1 MNDEVLGRMLTISK
15 LLESFN
21 LLGSSDLCPRFLRRK
36 GRFSPT
42 EKESILKYRKR
53 IPNPNPQQ
61 GLLNVYR
68 SSSIVKMNL
77 AELRQHYALE
87 SLSEADVRPN
97 PIDQFS
103 FWFEEAQSSQILE
116 PNAMTLA
123 TATPDGR
130 PSARTVLLKDFGN
143 QGFTF
148 FTNYDSQK
156 GAELAANPQAALL
169 FTWLDLQRQ
178 IRIEGRVEKI
188 ALEDSLAYFQSRP
201 RSSQIGAWASPQSH
215 PIAGREFL
223 EKREAELEIKFAGVE
238 KLPLPPNWGGY
249 RVIPTTFEFWQGRLS
264 RLHDR
269 ILYTREG
276 AGWKIERLA
285 P

>member
-1 MNDEVLGRMLTISK
+1 
-15 LLESFN
+15 
-21 LLGSSDLCPRFLRRK
+21 
-36 GRFSPT
+36 
-42 EKESILKYRKR
+42 
-53 IPNPNPQQ
+53 
-61 GLLNVYR
+61 
-68 SSSIVKMNL
+68 MNL

-87 SLSEADVRPN
+87 SLAETDVRPD
-97 PIDQFS
+97 PVAQFA
-103 FWFEEAQSSQILE
+103 FWFEEAVASQILE

-130 PSARTVLLKDFGN
+130 PSARTVLLKDYGN
-143 QGFTF
+143 HGFTF

-156 GAELAANPQAALL
+156 GADLAANPRAALL

-188 ALEDSLAYFQSRP
+188 ATEDSLAYFQSRP

-215 PIAGREFL
+215 PIAGREVL
-223 EKREAELEIKFAGVE
+223 EKKEAELELKFAGLE
-238 KLPLPPNWGGY
+238 KLPMPPYWGGY
-249 RVIPTTFEFWQGRLS
+249 RVLPEVFEFWQGRMS

-269 ILYTREG
+269 ICYTREG
-276 AGWKIERLA
+276 DGWKIERLA

>member
-1 MNDEVLGRMLTISK
+1 MK
-15 LLESFN
+15 
-21 LLGSSDLCPRFLRRK
+21 
-36 GRFSPT
+36 
-42 EKESILKYRKR
+42 
-53 IPNPNPQQ
+53 
-61 GLLNVYR
+61 
-68 SSSIVKMNL
+68 L

-87 SLSEADVRPN
+87 SLSETDVRPD
-97 PIDQFS
+97 PVAQFA
-103 FWFEEAQSSQILE
+103 FWFEEAQASQVAE

-123 TATPDGR
+123 TATLDGR
-130 PSARTVLLKDFGN
+130 PSARTVLLKDFDN

-156 GAELAANPQAALL
+156 GEDLAANPRAALL

-188 ALEDSLAYFQSRP
+188 DQEVSRMYFQSRP
-201 RSSQIGAWASPQSH
+201 RASQIGAWASPQSH
-215 PIAGREFL
+215 VIAGREVLQKL
-223 EKREAELEIKFAGVE
+223 ESDAEAKFSGIE

-249 RVIPTTFEFWQGRLS
+249 RVIPEVFEFWQGRMS

-269 ILYTREG
+269 IHYTREG
-276 AGWKIERLA
+276 ERWTIERLA

>member
-1 MNDEVLGRMLTISK
+1 MK
-15 LLESFN
+15 
-21 LLGSSDLCPRFLRRK
+21 
-36 GRFSPT
+36 
-42 EKESILKYRKR
+42 
-53 IPNPNPQQ
+53 
-61 GLLNVYR
+61 
-68 SSSIVKMNL
+68 L

-87 SLSEADVRPN
+87 SLSETDVRPD
-97 PIDQFS
+97 PVAQFA
-103 FWFEEAQSSQILE
+103 FWFEEATASQILE

-123 TATPDGR
+123 TATSDGR

-148 FTNYDSQK
+148 FTNYESQK
-156 GAELAANPQAALL
+156 GVDLAANPRAALL

-188 ALEDSLAYFQSRP
+188 AQEVSLAYFQSRP
-201 RSSQIGAWASPQSH
+201 RESQIGAWASPQSH
-215 PIAGREFL
+215 VIEARELL
-223 EKREAELEIKFAGVE
+223 EKREKEMEIKFSGVE

-249 RVIPTTFEFWQGRLS
+249 RVIPEVFEFWQGRMS

-269 ILYTREG
+269 ILYTRTGE
-276 AGWKIERLA
+276 GWKIERLA

>member
-1 MNDEVLGRMLTISK
+1 MSLTTFQTSYIAH
-15 LLESFN
+15 F
-21 LLGSSDLCPRFLRRK
+21 
-36 GRFSPT
+36 
-42 EKESILKYRKR
+42 
-53 IPNPNPQQ
+53 
-61 GLLNVYR
+61 
-68 SSSIVKMNL
+68 VKL

-87 SLSEADVRPN
+87 SLSETDVRPD
-97 PIDQFS
+97 PVAQFA
-103 FWFEEAQSSQILE
+103 FWFEEAQASQVAE

-130 PSARTVLLKDFGN
+130 PSARTVLLKDFDN

-156 GAELAANPQAALL
+156 GEDLAANPRAALL

-188 ALEDSLAYFQSRP
+188 DQEVSRMYFQSRP
-201 RSSQIGAWASPQSH
+201 RASQIGAWASPQSH
-215 PIAGREFL
+215 VIAGREVLQKL
-223 EKREAELEIKFAGVE
+223 ESDAEAKFSGIE

-249 RVIPTTFEFWQGRLS
+249 RVIPEVFEFWQGRMS

-269 ILYTREG
+269 IHYTREG
-276 AGWKIERLA
+276 ERWTIERLA

>member
-1 MNDEVLGRMLTISK
+1 
-15 LLESFN
+15 
-21 LLGSSDLCPRFLRRK
+21 
-36 GRFSPT
+36 
-42 EKESILKYRKR
+42 
-53 IPNPNPQQ
+53 
-61 GLLNVYR
+61 
-68 SSSIVKMNL
+68 MNL

-87 SLSEADVRPN
+87 SLSETDVRPD
-97 PIDQFS
+97 PVAQFA
-103 FWFEEAQSSQILE
+103 FWFEEALACQIAE

-123 TATPDGR
+123 TASADGR
-130 PSARTVLLKDFGN
+130 PGARTVLLKDYGN

-156 GAELAANPQAALL
+156 GEDLAANPRAALL

-188 ALEDSLAYFQSRP
+188 EPEASLAYFQSRP
-201 RSSQIGAWASPQSH
+201 RESQIGAWTSPQSQV
-215 PIAGREFL
+215 IASREVL
-223 EKREAELEIKFAGVE
+223 QKFEHEVEVKFSGIE

-249 RVIPTTFEFWQGRLS
+249 RVIPEMFEFWQGRMS

-269 ILYTREG
+269 ILYTKEG
-276 AGWKIERLA
+276 EGWKIGRLA

>member
-1 MNDEVLGRMLTISK
+1 MK
-15 LLESFN
+15 
-21 LLGSSDLCPRFLRRK
+21 
-36 GRFSPT
+36 
-42 EKESILKYRKR
+42 
-53 IPNPNPQQ
+53 
-61 GLLNVYR
+61 
-68 SSSIVKMNL
+68 L

-87 SLSEADVRPN
+87 SLSENEVRPD
-97 PIDQFS
+97 PVDQFA
-103 FWFEEAQSSQILE
+103 FWFEEATASQILE

-123 TATPDGR
+123 TATLDGR

-148 FTNYDSQK
+148 FTNYESQK
-156 GAELAANPQAALL
+156 GTDLAENPRAALL

-188 ALEDSLAYFQSRP
+188 APEASFAYFQSRP

-215 PIAGREFL
+215 PIEGREVL
-223 EKREAELEIKFAGVE
+223 EKWEAAMELKFAGLE

-249 RVIPTTFEFWQGRLS
+249 RVIPEVFEFWQGRLS

-276 AGWKIERLA
+276 EGWKIERLA

>member
-1 MNDEVLGRMLTISK
+1 MK
-15 LLESFN
+15 
-21 LLGSSDLCPRFLRRK
+21 
-36 GRFSPT
+36 
-42 EKESILKYRKR
+42 
-53 IPNPNPQQ
+53 
-61 GLLNVYR
+61 
-68 SSSIVKMNL
+68 L

-87 SLSEADVRPN
+87 SLSETDVRPD
-97 PIDQFS
+97 PVAQFA
-103 FWFEEAQSSQILE
+103 FWFEEAQASQVAE

-130 PSARTVLLKDFGN
+130 PSARTVLLKNYDN

-156 GAELAANPQAALL
+156 GEDLAANPRAALL

-188 ALEDSLAYFQSRP
+188 DQEVSRMYFQSRP
-201 RSSQIGAWASPQSH
+201 RASQI
-215 PIAGREFL
+215 L
-223 EKREAELEIKFAGVE
+223 ESDAEAKFSGIE

-249 RVIPTTFEFWQGRLS
+249 RVIPEVFEFWQGRMS

-269 ILYTREG
+269 IHYTREG
-276 AGWKIERLA
+276 ERWTIERLA